1 MQHHHRPVFEHP
13 FELWREDGVL
23 RLVLA
28 RGAQVD
34 LQHMKE
40 FIRLV
45 AALDTTGSTPVLM
58 EYPAQVLVADNARA
72 LLRRVCGAQGHPV
85 ALLVADDGGRAQA
98 ELFKYV
104 ERPSFPFR
112 IFDQREEAERWARE
126 RRTAATVH
134 TAGGPDR

>member
-45 AALDTTGSTPVLM
+45 AALDPSGSTPVLM
-58 EYPAQVLVADNARA
+58 EYPAHVLVADNARA

-85 ALLVADDGGRAQA
+85 ALVVADEGGRAQA

-112 IFDQREEAERWARE
+112 IFDHREEAEHWARG
-126 RRTAATVH
+126 RLSTATVH
-134 TAGGPDR
+134 APGGRDR

>member
-45 AALDTTGSTPVLM
+45 AALDPSGSTPVLM
-58 EYPAQVLVADNARA
+58 EYPAHVLVADNARA

-85 ALLVADDGGRAQA
+85 ALVVADEGGRAQA

-112 IFDQREEAERWARE
+112 IFDHREEAEHWARG
-126 RRTAATVH
+126 RRSTATVH
-134 TAGGPDR
+134 APGGRDR

>member
-13 FELWREDGVL
+13 FELWRDDGVL

-45 AALDTTGSTPVLM
+45 AALDPTGSTPVLM
-58 EYPAQVLVADNARA
+58 EYPVHVQVADNARA

-85 ALLVADDGGRAQA
+85 ALVVADAGGRAQA

-112 IFDQREEAERWARE
+112 IFDHREEAERWARG
-126 RRTAATVH
+126 RRSTATVH
-134 TAGGPDR
+134 APGGRDR